1 MKPLGV
7 AMVAATS
14 FPANH
19 GSPASIR
26 EMSQEL
32 ARRGHR
38 VHVVT
43 YHWRQ
48 NIPVEGVTIHRT
60 RAVGSPDAI
69 AVGPTRER
77 PIYDVLLTWELL
89 KAVRRE
95 KLDIIHAHNYEGA
108 IAGWIVKQLTR
119 RPLLFNSVTNMED
132 ELPTYRFLQPEELA
146 RKVGRGF
153 DKVVPRLADHL
164 TTVTH
169 DLREQYIGEGIP
181 AERITFVP
189 PGVHPAW
196 FDGADGARVRR
207 ELGLGDAPVVIYTGV
222 LNRFQGL
229 EYLIEGF
236 RIVREA
242 RPDARLLLMGNIVT
256 PGQRRYMEELAAE
269 HGVSEGVVPAYDRP
283 LDDLPDFLAAADVA
297 VVPRPSSPGFPVKL
311 LNYMS
316 ARRPAVAAAGSAKC
330 LTDGVSGRIVPNRD
344 GPALGRAVLE
354 ILGDPDLAA
363 RMGERGRKTVEGRYE
378 WPAIVSEIEAIYARL
393 LGLPYEEAGR
403 PAEEPAREAA
413 GQKMT
418 AGSGS

>member
-1 MKPLGV
+1 M
-7 AMVAATS
+7 
-14 FPANH
+14 
-19 GSPASIR
+19 
-26 EMSQEL
+26 
-32 ARRGHR
+32 
-38 VHVVT
+38 T

-236 RIVREA
+236 RIVRDA
-242 RPDARLLLMGNIVT
+242 RPDAR
-256 PGQRRYMEELAAE
+256 
-269 HGVSEGVVPAYDRP
+269 
-283 LDDLPDFLAAADVA
+283 
-297 VVPRPSSPGFPVKL
+297 
-311 LNYMS
+311 
-316 ARRPAVAAAGSAKC
+316 
-330 LTDGVSGRIVPNRD
+330 
-344 GPALGRAVLE
+344 RAVLE
-354 ILGDPDLAA
+354 
-363 RMGERGRKTVEGRYE
+363 
-378 WPAIVSEIEAIYARL
+378 
-393 LGLPYEEAGR
+393 LPQA
-403 PAEEPAREAA
+403 
-413 GQKMT
+413 
-418 AGSGS
+418 

>member
-1 MKPLGV
+1 MKRLGV

-60 RAVGSPDAI
+60 PPVGPPDAI

-77 PIYDVLLTWELL
+77 PIYDILLTWELL
-89 KAVRRE
+89 KVVRRE
-95 KLDIIHAHNYEGA
+95 KLDIMHAHNYEGA
-108 IAGWIVKQLTR
+108 IAGWIVKQLTG

-132 ELPTYRFLQPEELA
+132 ELPTYQFLQPEELA
-146 RKVGRGF
+146 RKIGRGF
-153 DKVVPRLADHL
+153 DKIVPRLANHL

-169 DLREQYIGEGIP
+169 DLREQYIEEGIP
-181 AERITFVP
+181 ADRVTFVP

-196 FDGADGARVRR
+196 FDGADGERIRD
-207 ELGLGDAPVVIYTGV
+207 ELGLGKAPVVIYTGV

-229 EYLIEGF
+229 EPLIEGF
-236 RIVREA
+236 RTIRA
-242 RPDARLLLMGNIVT
+242 SLPDARLLLMGNIVT
-256 PGQRRYMEELAAE
+256 PGQKRYMEELAAA
-269 HGVSEGVVPAYDRP
+269 HGVAEAVTHAFDRP

-316 ARRPAVAAAGSAKC
+316 ARRPVVAAAGSAKC
-330 LTDGVSGRIVPNRD
+330 VTDGVNGLIVPNRD
-344 GPALGRAVLE
+344 AEALAQA
-354 ILGDPDLAA
+354 ILRILRDPEMAA
-363 RMGERGRKTVEGRYE
+363 RMGDHGRRTVESRYE
-378 WPAIVSEIEAIYARL
+378 WPVIVDDVEEIYAGL
-393 LGLPYEEAGR
+393 LGLPREERRSVPEAG
-403 PAEEPAREAA
+403 PEIQAR
-413 GQKMT
+413 T
-418 AGSGS
+418 GS